1 VRLFF
6 FRKRDRE
13 QINTNSRPSLKARK
27 LVLFGIGFC
36 VGIAVILSTKVGG
49 DATSSDKF
57 CDQACHVHPDA
68 TQTWIRSPHFT
79 TKSGVVTHCVDCHLP
94 GGGIVYYTEKAR
106 LGVQDI
112 YGKLFKDPTKI
123 NWRSKQTLTQA
134 RTFTYDSACIRCHAN
149 LFSVGLSRKGTDAHL
164 HYQRSQDKMR
174 CINCHLH
181 TGHYRGK
188 GTEEAVDEGAAQE
201 AAQEQE
207 LERAFPLSPEGF
219 KSYTEVI
226 PGSTVKI
233 RMVAVPGGTFQMGS
247 PESEPYRRPDE
258 GPAHEV
264 KIRPFWMERAEV
276 TWREYEVYLLQR
288 GNKGRNRDA
297 SGSGNADAVS
307 GPTPPYGSPDQGW
320 GRGSRPAI
328 TMTYYAATQ
337 FCEWLSQI
345 TGKKYRLPTE
355 AEWEYAARAGTTSPY
370 FFPGS
375 PASFTT
381 RRWLNR
387 LLGVKTL
394 PLSDY
399 AWYQSDSLD
408 ETHPTGITK
417 PNPWGLID
425 MLGNVKEFCLDWYA
439 PDAYS
444 AYANSVP
451 TDPRGPHSGKEHV
464 VRGGSYRSDAADL
477 RSAARDHTR
486 EEDWLLTDPQSPKSI
501 WWYSDCIDVGFRVVR
516 EYEEGAQSAGNR
528 QAGDSGKRKSMSSRH
543 GGLP

>member
-1 VRLFF
+1 VHIFS
-6 FRKRDRE
+6 FRKRDKP
-13 QINTNSRPSLKARK
+13 QKSTHSRPPLRAKK
-27 LVLFGIGFC
+27 LIFVGIGFC
-36 VGIAVILSTKVGG
+36 LGIAAILSIKVGVN
-49 DATSSDKF
+49 ATSSDKF
-57 CDQACHVHPDA
+57 CQSCHVHPDA

-94 GGGIVYYTEKAR
+94 GGGLEYYTEKAR
-106 LGVQDI
+106 LGIQDI
-112 YGKLFKDPTKI
+112 YGKLFMDPAKI
-123 NWRSKQTLTQA
+123 NWRSKQTLAQA

-149 LFSVGLSRKGTDAHL
+149 LFSVGLSKKGTDAHL
-164 HYQRSQDKMR
+164 HYQRSRDKMQ

-188 GTEEAVDEGAAQE
+188 GTEKAVDEGTAQQ

-207 LERAFPLSPEGF
+207 LERAFPLGPQGF

-258 GPAHEV
+258 GPVHEV
-264 KIRPFWMERAEV
+264 KLKPFWMERTEV
-276 TWREYEVYLLQR
+276 TWREYEAYLLQR

-297 SGSGNADAVS
+297 PASGKADAVS

-328 TMTYYAATQ
+328 TMTFHAATQ

-370 FFPGS
+370 FFPGN

-381 RRWLNR
+381 HRWLNR
-387 LLGVKTL
+387 LLGIKTT
-394 PLSDY
+394 PISYY
-399 AWYQSDSLD
+399 AWYQGDSLD
-408 ETHPTGITK
+408 ETHPAGMTR
-417 PNPWGLID
+417 PNPWGLVD
-425 MLGNVKEFCLDWYA
+425 MLGNVREFCLDWYA

-444 AYANSVP
+444 AYAKTVAI
-451 TDPRGPHSGKEHV
+451 DPRGPASGKEHV
-464 VRGGSYRSDAADL
+464 VRGGSYRSDAVDL
-477 RSAARDHTR
+477 RCAARDHTQT
-486 EEDWLLTDPQSPKSI
+486 DAWLLTDPQSPKSI
-501 WWYSDCIDVGFRVVR
+501 WWYSDCTDVGFRVVR
-516 EYEEGAQSAGNR
+516 EYDEGAQSAGNR
-528 QAGDSGKRKSMSSRH
+528 QAGDSGKR
-543 GGLP
+543 